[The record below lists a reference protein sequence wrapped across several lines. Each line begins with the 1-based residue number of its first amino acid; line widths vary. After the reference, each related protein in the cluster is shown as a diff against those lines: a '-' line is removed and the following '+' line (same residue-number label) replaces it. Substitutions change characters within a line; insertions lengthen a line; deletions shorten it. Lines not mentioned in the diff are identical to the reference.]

1 MFSYSFFPVGR
12 FSRVLGLVALVAA
25 TATASVPESGFVDVP
40 PDGRMTS
47 ADGVVT
53 LTWREL
59 PAPWEVELQQSENP
73 DFATVVERYAGRD
86 TGSVLTG
93 LPEGAHHFR
102 LRVVHT
108 DGTVGPWSDPVHVE
122 VTFMDRGQLFLLL
135 GLGGIVVLATAGA
148 IVGGYLNHRRE
159 IKAEGEA

>member
-1 MFSYSFFPVGR
+1 MFLFFFLIDR
-12 FSRVLGLVALVAA
+12 ICRALCLAALVWATGVAA
-25 TATASVPESGFVDVP
+25 QPASGFLEIP
-40 PDGRMTS
+40 PDRLLTS

-59 PAPWEVELQQSENP
+59 PTPWAIVLEQSDSP

-93 LPEGAHHFR
+93 LPEGTHHY
-102 LRVVHT
+102 RVRAVHP
-108 DGTVGPWSDPVHVE
+108 DGRVGPWSNPVHVE
-122 VTFMDRGQLFLLL
+122 VTFMDRGRLFLLL

-148 IVGGYLNHRRE
+148 IIGGYLNHRAE